1 MGTSRE
7 FQDQTGPHSKV
18 LDQTEVLIETLSQ
31 KRRKKIKTR
40 VGNLVTWLKKKK
52 KKPYDL
58 SSTPGAYLYG

>member
-1 MGTSRE
+1 VGTSRE

-52 KKPYDL
+52 KK
-58 SSTPGAYLYG
+58 AI